1 MQTGVR
7 IHRSGECRNPEPD
20 WAPATAG
27 VTFHARACPV
37 GLLLPLTLFIAVLV
51 AACSGPTPILYPNAH
66 LKQVGRE
73 VAEQDIAACQEIA
86 EEAGAK
92 PAPGRAGQVATS
104 TGTGAGIGAAAGA
117 AGGAVVGSAGT
128 GAAVGAVSGSVW
140 GFLRG
145 LFRKKE
151 PSQAYKRFVDR
162 CLTER
167 GYEPVGWQ

>member
-1 MQTGVR
+1 MRHPSVYLW
-7 IHRSGECRNPEPD
+7 P
-20 WAPATAG
+20 WAWLLATA
-27 VTFHARACPV
+27 VV
-37 GLLLPLTLFIAVLV
+37 
-51 AACSGPTPILYPNAH
+51 ACSGPKPILYPNAH

-73 VAEQDIAACQEIA
+73 VAEQDIAACQELA

-92 PAPGRAGQVATS
+92 PALGRAGQVVTG

-167 GYEPVGWQ
+167 GYEPVGWE